1 MPQPYRVCKVY
12 NRQTFADLR
21 QLRIGSGGGD
31 DRRVKQFYIAA
42 NVSGFVARW
51 INRDKDDVELV
62 AIRSQLLAP

>member
-42 NVSGFVARW
+42 NC
-51 INRDKDDVELV
+51 
-62 AIRSQLLAP
+62 